1 MRYQLLVR
9 DEFWDDLYH
18 ELEHAQRRVTMQ
30 FMTFEGD
37 ETGLRLVRKLIELRE
52 RGVEVKVLID
62 RYTDF
67 FISNKFH
74 TDPSVQDEL
83 DRTALMMEE
92 MLEAGIELK
101 RTRPFGS
108 PQVFFLARNH
118 KKSVIIDDICYLG
131 GINVSDHN
139 YEWHDFMVRIND
151 PRITDTVA
159 EDFAH
164 GFEGIEDDLIQH
176 NIVTNRFLERTYYDL
191 IESAKEEIIISS
203 PYIIDLHLVKIFKK
217 RKVRKTLLTLTD
229 NNYQLYNIMAD
240 YLHSELTKGGTKI
253 YHYTDFSHAKFL
265 IIDRKVLLL
274 GSSNFGT
281 ESFVTKQEI
290 GIVITD
296 PEFVAEFIERMY
308 TKNKDHMEE
317 HKPIISR
324 FIPQRIITN
333 IVFYLMLFYG
343 KTFVKLV
350 KPIG

>member
-1 MRYQLLVR
+1 
-9 DEFWDDLYH
+9 
-18 ELEHAQRRVTMQ
+18 
-30 FMTFEGD
+30 
-37 ETGLRLVRKLIELRE
+37 
-52 RGVEVKVLID
+52 
-62 RYTDF
+62 
-67 FISNKFH
+67 
-74 TDPSVQDEL
+74 
-83 DRTALMMEE
+83 
-92 MLEAGIELK
+92 
-101 RTRPFGS
+101 
-108 PQVFFLARNH
+108 
-118 KKSVIIDDICYLG
+118 
-131 GINVSDHN
+131 
-139 YEWHDFMVRIND
+139 MVRIND